1 MKTSNLILEACR
13 ANTGTHFLDSGGDNG
28 RHWQKPAIDEDHPI
42 VSWDPRFKDATL
54 HTGPFLAEWAG
65 DGIAH
70 DIHERFDAYANEYPN
85 LPWFELA
92 DQFMREELGLEQA
105 ARDNTYNGESDLDQ
119 CFVWEVWNDGSNPD
133 WIYPDESTVT
143 VLYIHTGCDV
153 RGGYSWPVFIR
164 PNRDYSV
171 PVDLCVELW
180 DEAQEVDQFTNAYQ
194 NAPSY
199 HFFDEVRVFPWL
211 SNQDTIVGWFEG
223 KARRFHVSAPY
234 TGL

>member
-28 RHWQKPAIDEDHPI
+28 RHWQKPAISMDHPI

-54 HTGPFLAEWAG
+54 HTGPFLVEWAG

-70 DIHERFDAYANEYPN
+70 DIHERFDAYAEEYPN
-85 LPWFELA
+85 TPWFELA
-92 DQFMREELGLEQA
+92 DQFMRDELGLEQA

-119 CFVWEVWNDGSNPD
+119 CFVWEVWNDGTNLD

-180 DEAQEVDQFTNAYQ
+180 DADQEVDQFTNGYTT
-194 NAPSY
+194 APSY

-211 SNQDTIVGWFEG
+211 STQEIIVGWFDG
-223 KARRFHVSAPY
+223 KARRFHLSAPHN
-234 TGL
+234 